1 MDELAKRDLTKMP
14 SSLVGGERYGSGIS
28 WKSVPG
34 LKEINAQKVISVPD
48 PRAQTEPPHPHPPP
62 HCGSQRGPACDN
74 DSESSYSLTF
84 WSPSRQPT

>member
-48 PRAQTEPPHPHPPP
+48 PRAQTEPPPPPP
-62 HCGSQRGPACDN
+62 HRGSQRGPACDN
-74 DSESSYSLTF
+74 KSGSSYSLTF
-84 WSPSRQPT
+84 WSPSHQAT